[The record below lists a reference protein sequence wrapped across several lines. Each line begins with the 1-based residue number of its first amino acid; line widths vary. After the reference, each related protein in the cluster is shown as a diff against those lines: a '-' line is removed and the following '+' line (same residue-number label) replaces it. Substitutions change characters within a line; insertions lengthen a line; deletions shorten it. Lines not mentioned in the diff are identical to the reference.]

1 MYVVP
6 ELRGHHCGIQLVG
19 TAATRFRQLG
29 RRAMRLT
36 VAPENP
42 ALGFYERADFVR
54 VGTET
59 GALGD
64 LMVMEWTL

>member
-1 MYVVP
+1 M
-6 ELRGHHCGIQLVG
+6 
-19 TAATRFRQLG
+19 RFRQLG

-42 ALGFYERADFVR
+42 ALGFYEKAGFVR
-54 VGTET
+54 VGTEA

-64 LMVMEWTL
+64 LLVMEWTL

>member
-1 MYVVP
+1 MVSK
-6 ELRGHHCGIQLVG
+6 
-19 TAATRFRQLG
+19 RFSPISLCFSSAIF
-29 RRAMRLT
+29 RAI

-42 ALGFYERADFVR
+42 ALGFYERAGFVR